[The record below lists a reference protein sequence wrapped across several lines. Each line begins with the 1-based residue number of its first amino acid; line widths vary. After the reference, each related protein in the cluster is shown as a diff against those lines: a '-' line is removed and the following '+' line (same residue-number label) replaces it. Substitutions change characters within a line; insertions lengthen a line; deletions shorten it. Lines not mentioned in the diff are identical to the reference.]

1 MLFLHF
7 RGYKNT
13 QITLL
18 ELMTME
24 DQLKLI
30 HCTDVLIGV
39 QGAGLQWYVRGL
51 RWKEKKFAVPISLYN
66 VNLSVKCL
74 M

>member
-1 MLFLHF
+1 MFHYWFHF

-13 QITLL
+13 QIRLL
-18 ELMTME
+18 EAMKME

-39 QGAGLQWYVRGL
+39 QGAGLQWYVR
-51 RWKEKKFAVPISLYN
+51 EKA
-66 VNLSVKCL
+66 
-74 M
+74 